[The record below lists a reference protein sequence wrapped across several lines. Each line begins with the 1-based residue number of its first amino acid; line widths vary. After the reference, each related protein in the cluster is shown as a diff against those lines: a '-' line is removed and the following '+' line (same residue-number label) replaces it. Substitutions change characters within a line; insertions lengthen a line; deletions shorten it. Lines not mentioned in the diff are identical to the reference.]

1 MRCFG
6 SHSEPTETVGLRK
19 FRGAVAIIT
28 GGASGIGRALAEAL
42 AGKGAQAVVLVDRQV
57 ELAEEVAAGIRA
69 RADCNTVVKV
79 YEADVTDYAAVE
91 RVVAETHTTYGRL
104 DYIFNNA
111 GIAIVGPTDTFP
123 VEDFDRVIGVNVLG
137 VSHGVQAAY
146 AVMKEQKFGHIVN
159 TGSVAGL
166 VSVSIASSYSASKY
180 AVVGL
185 STSLRVEAAE
195 HGVRV
200 SVLCPGIIDT
210 PLFESGGKYGKD
222 LVGMDRMSPE
232 AKEKFRKKIHPMDP
246 DLFAEKALRAVAA
259 NKAII
264 IIPRSYKPICWIHR
278 MSPSLD
284 LYLSKKMYQKITRE
298 MKKAIPAAVGTGEG
312 AEESPAESPEE
323 SPKPLGD
330 DNTGNIVV

>member
-6 SHSEPTETVGLRK
+6 SQSEPTETVGLRK

-42 AGKGAQAVVLVDRQV
+42 VGKDAQAVVLVDRQV

-69 RADCNTVVKV
+69 RADCDTEVKV

-91 RVVAETHTTYGRL
+91 RVVAETQTTYGRL

-111 GIAIVGPTDTFP
+111 GIAVIGPTDTCP
-123 VEDFDRVIGVNVLG
+123 VEDFDRVIGVNVWG

-146 AVMKEQKFGHIVN
+146 PVMKEQKFGHIVN

-166 VSVSIASSYSASKY
+166 VPGPGTSSYSASKY

-185 STSLRVEAAE
+185 STSLRAEAAE

-200 SVLCPGIIDT
+200 SVLCPGFINT
-210 PLFESGGKYGKD
+210 PMFESGGKYGKD

-232 AKEKFRKKIHPMDP
+232 VKENFHKKLHPMDP

-264 IIPRSYKPICWIHR
+264 VIPGFWKLFCWIHR
-278 MSPSLD
+278 MSPSLGM
-284 LYLSKKMYQKITRE
+284 YLSKKQYQKVKKE
-298 MKKAIPAAVGTGEG
+298 LKKAIPVPVGTGEE
-312 AEESPAESPEE
+312 AAESPEE
-323 SPKPLGD
+323 SPGESPKPLAR
-330 DNTGNIVV
+330 